1 MPPTPLLMINNKE
14 EFSLNKNEIG
24 FIDEIGGL
32 EELFSYLNI
41 KKTNIHSIYKLISVL
56 FPKTKYK
63 RKIDNRIKTLF
74 SLTNN
79 INERYHTVYI
89 TKSNGKKREIN
100 SPMPDLKY
108 YQKAICINILA
119 GIPVSEYAAAY
130 KKGASIKNATAVH
143 IGKPM
148 ILKLDIKNF
157 FGSILYKNVQEMF
170 LNQGYDYFMATT
182 LATLCCYKGRLPQ
195 GTPTS
200 PAISNIVMRKFDDQ
214 VSHFCN
220 AKNIAYTRYSDDM
233 TFSGDFDKNEIIF
246 FVESKLSKLGFKLN
260 QRKTKLIKQ
269 GQRQTVTGVVVNEK
283 QQLPKGY
290 RKQIR
295 QEIHYCQKYSVKS
308 HILYTNMTEYI
319 RPDGDVYYSKY
330 LLNLYGRIN
339 YALQINP
346 TDEEMLK
353 YRRIV
358 KSAIDKLDIIR
369 RKINDEI
376 FHLAV
381 EYYKNDKYET
391 ESIYYHLKELGYTNE
406 EINYSGFNR
415 VFRSKYYPVYDD
427 ETNIIGFIDFDD
439 NTIINKNYDN
449 FFGENF
455 DQSLK
460 YIILS
465 LEKTFVFDANVLGI
479 KNAVSFLA
487 KPNHFLLTQNKL
499 NFIRKYGNTVI
510 LHGADSEYF
519 HPIKQILLNNKV
531 NVL

>member
-1 MPPTPLLMINNKE
+1 MMINNKN
-14 EFSLNKNEIG
+14 EFSLNADEIG
-24 FIDEIGGL
+24 FIDEIGGIK
-32 EELFSYLNI
+32 ELFSYLNMKKSNI
-41 KKTNIHSIYKLISVL
+41 PSIRILIDTLFPNLKTNHDRDIAIKNL
-56 FPKTKYK
+56 FF
-63 RKIDNRIKTLF
+63 I
-74 SLTNN
+74 TNN
-79 INERYHTVYI
+79 PEGQYETVYI
-89 TKSNGKKREIN
+89 TKASGKKREIN
-100 SPMPDLKY
+100 KPDIVLKSF
-108 YQKAICINILA
+108 QKSVYKNILLH
-119 GIPVSEYAAAY
+119 IPTSYYAVAY
-130 KKGASIKNATAVH
+130 KKGSSLRYSTAVH

-157 FGSILYKNVQEMF
+157 FGSILYKTVQEMF
-170 LNQGYDYFMATT
+170 LKQGYDYFMATT

-200 PAISNIVMRKFDDQ
+200 PAISNIIMKDFDDK
-214 VSHFCN
+214 VACFCY
-220 AKNIAYTRYSDDM
+220 ARNIAYTRYSDDM
-233 TFSGDFDKNEIIF
+233 TFSGSFDSDEVIEFVKN
-246 FVESKLSKLGFKLN
+246 KLN
-260 QRKTKLIKQ
+260 KSGFQLNNKKTKLIKQ

-308 HILYTNMTEYI
+308 HILHTNLTAYI
-319 RPDGDVYYSKY
+319 RPNGDVYYKEY

-353 YRRIV
+353 YRSVV
-358 KSAIDKLDIIR
+358 KSAIDKLDIIK
-369 RKINDEI
+369 RKIYDEI
-376 FHLAV
+376 FRLAV
-381 EYYKNDKYET
+381 DFFTSDKYKT
-391 ESIYYHLKELGYTNE
+391 NKIYLYLKESGYTNE
-406 EINYSGFNR
+406 EIDYSGFGKI
-415 VFRSKYYPVYDD
+415 FCSKYHPVYDN
-427 ETNIIGFIDFDD
+427 EKNIIGFIGDICND
-439 NTIINKNYDN
+439 TIINKNYDN
-449 FFGENF
+449 FFGVNF

-465 LEKTFVFDANVLGI
+465 LDKQFVFKANELGI
-479 KNAVSFLA
+479 KNVVSFLA

>member
-1 MPPTPLLMINNKE
+1 MINNKE

-41 KKTNIHSIYKLISVL
+41 KKTNIHSVYKLISIL
-56 FPKTKYK
+56 FPKIK
-63 RKIDNRIKTLF
+63 RKQDIDSKIKGLF

-79 INERYHTVYI
+79 INECYHTVYI
-89 TKSNGKKREIN
+89 TKSYEKKREIN

-108 YQKAICINILA
+108 YQKSICINILA

-143 IGKPM
+143 IDKPM

-170 LNQGYDYFMATT
+170 LNQGYDCFMATT

-195 GTPTS
+195 GTSTS
-200 PAISNIVMRKFDDQ
+200 PTISNIVMRDFDDQ
-214 VSHFCN
+214 ISHFCN
-220 AKNIAYTRYSDDM
+220 ARNIAYTRYSDDM

-260 QRKTKLIKQ
+260 HKKTKLIKQ
-269 GQRQTVTGVVVNEK
+269 GQRQTVMGVVVNEK
-283 QQLPKGY
+283 QQLKKGY

-295 QEIHYCQKYSVKS
+295 QEFYYCQKYSVKS
-308 HILYTNMTEYI
+308 HILHTNMTEYI
-319 RPDGDVYYSKY
+319 RPNGDVYYNEY

-353 YRRIV
+353 YRSIV
-358 KSAIDKLDIIR
+358 KSAIDKLDIIK

-376 FHLAV
+376 FRLAV
-381 EYYKNDKYET
+381 DFFTSDKYKT
-391 ESIYYHLKELGYTNE
+391 NKIYLYLKESGYTNE
-406 EINYSGFNR
+406 EIDYSGFGKI
-415 VFRSKYYPVYDD
+415 FCSKYHPVYDN
-427 ETNIIGFIDFDD
+427 EKNIIGFIGDICN

-449 FFGENF
+449 FFGVNF

-465 LEKTFVFDANVLGI
+465 LDKQFVFKANELGI
-479 KNAVSFLA
+479 KNVVSFLA